1 MTANT
6 MDVLEEELKCPIC
19 HCVFEDPRVLPCSH
33 NFCKKCLEGVLE
45 GNSRPMLWRPSLFK
59 CPTCRKEISTMGGN
73 SHQVNYVLKGIVE
86 KYNKIKAAPTMPLC
100 KDHTGQPLN
109 IFCSTDLK
117 LICGFCA
124 TSGEHKDHI
133 FSSFDDAYSQEKR
146 SLETLCRG
154 FERWQSMDIQ
164 THLDL
169 LESSKKEALQLLTK
183 ESDKVKA
190 YFEKLQHL
198 LEQKKNEILSDF
210 ETMKLEVMQAYDP
223 EINKVHT
230 IINEK
235 KKACD
240 IAEDFKNITDPFQFL
255 QRMEEFREKIQR
267 IRAPLPSA
275 ADIAA
280 ISCMKNFDTS
290 MWDHYRII
298 DVDKLCLPQ
307 KTPVRRQRIHLK
319 FPFSFRSV
327 ALAVLLLVLMLV
339 AVYVEPHIDFS
350 QVYDD
355 YLQPVIAYSSDTA
368 VWMAQKTSVYWE
380 QIAEQTCLVAE
391 ILNKYCR
398 MLLEQVALY
407 ICKYRM

>member
-1 MTANT
+1 MTAST

-45 GNSRPMLWRPSLFK
+45 GNSRHVLWRPSSFK

-86 KYNKIKAAPTMPLC
+86 KYNKIKATPTMPIC
-100 KDHTGQPLN
+100 KDHNGQPLN

-124 TSGEHKDHI
+124 TSEEHKDHV

-146 SLETLCRG
+146 SLETLCHGIENWRN
-154 FERWQSMDIQ
+154 MDIQ
-164 THLDL
+164 THLTI
-169 LESSKKEALQLLTK
+169 LETSKRESLQLLAK
-183 ESDKVKA
+183 DSDKVKS
-190 YFEKLQHL
+190 YFEKLQHV

-223 EINKVHT
+223 EINKVNS
-230 IINEK
+230 IMNEK

-240 IAEDFKNITDPFQFL
+240 IAEDFKNITDPFLFL
-255 QRMEEFREKIQR
+255 QKMEEFREKVQR
-267 IRAPLPSA
+267 IKAPLPSP

-290 MWDHYRII
+290 MWDSIRLI
-298 DVDKLCLPQ
+298 DVDKLGLPQ
-307 KTPVRRQRIHLK
+307 KGPAKPQQVHLK
-319 FPFSFRSV
+319 FPFSARAGSA
-327 ALAVLLLVLMLV
+327 ALLLLVLVLV
-339 AVYVEPHIDFS
+339 ALYFALYIDFT
-350 QVYDD
+350 QFADR
-355 YLQPVIAYSSDTA
+355 YLQPTF
-368 VWMAQKTSVYWE
+368 VYLSE
-380 QIAEQTCLVAE
+380 ASTLIAEKADIYKDLIIEQMYLLGE
-391 ILNKYCR
+391 NIHKYST
-398 MLLEQVALY
+398 MLLEQVAFY
-407 ICKYRM
+407 ICKYRL